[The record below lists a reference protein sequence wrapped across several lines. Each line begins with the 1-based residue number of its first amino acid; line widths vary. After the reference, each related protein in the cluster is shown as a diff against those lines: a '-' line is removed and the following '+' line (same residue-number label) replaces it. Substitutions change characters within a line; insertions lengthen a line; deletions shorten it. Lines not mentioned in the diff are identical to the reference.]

1 MGQGDRATGP
11 GEDIYRNVTL
21 NLATSQE
28 VYSLHLMTEDLLDLA
43 SVDLVQCLLSGHVPV
58 RMNYHLFVQCLA
70 VVIPNYSY
78 TINNDSNFSPLKCP
92 D

>member
-43 SVDLVQCLLSGHVPV
+43 GVDQG
-58 RMNYHLFVQCLA
+58 
-70 VVIPNYSY
+70 
-78 TINNDSNFSPLKCP
+78 
-92 D
+92 